1 MKKHGENIDK
11 PLTQIYVN
19 KIKNRITFKIKDGYS
34 LELLRPET
42 MKLLES
48 TEKNNQRQKQLNCT
62 TSWNC
67 SSSISSL

>member
-1 MKKHGENIDK
+1 M
-11 PLTQIYVN
+11 
-19 KIKNRITFKIKDGYS
+19 ITFKIKDGYS

-62 TSWNC
+62 TS
-67 SSSISSL
+67 